1 MTSQDVPQGPSVDE
15 QMKRLRTRKVYIQLR
30 IPRIKAEIAAVAT
43 QKKAMSESRG
53 EASKELIEERIY
65 SNQHLVALRKE
76 LEALEDE
83 RKTVLQGLRE
93 IRIKET
99 GKAVPATPR

>member
-1 MTSQDVPQGPSVDE
+1 MTSQAAPQDPSSEE
-15 QMKRLRTRKVYIQLR
+15 QLKRLRSRRVYIQLR
-30 IPRIKAEIAAVAT
+30 IPRVKAEIAAVAT
-43 QKKAMSESRG
+43 QKKAMSEPRG
-53 EASKELIEERIY
+53 EASKEVIEERIY

-76 LEALEDE
+76 LESLEQE

-99 GKAVPATPR
+99 GKAGPATPR